1 MSIHQ
6 SAAALSG
13 PNLVRAPAEHRETLA
28 MRIGHGLQDYFRTRR
43 EYRQLQEAPH
53 WVLDDVGLT
62 RQQVRDAM
70 RRHRFG
76 LLSDRTLSG
85 LR

>member
-1 MSIHQ
+1 MT
-6 SAAALSG
+6 AALSG
-13 PNLVRAPAEHRETLA
+13 PRFARAAERQRESPPV
-28 MRIGHGLQDYFRTRR
+28 RIGHGLQDYFRVRR

-62 RQQVRDAM
+62 SRPVRDAM

-76 LLSDRTLSG
+76 LSSSPTLS
-85 LR
+85 R